1 MKTNMYG
8 WNQERTLVITD
19 KALYNIHKKK
29 IKRVIHI
36 SDVGGITKTVPPS
49 KNAQEFT
56 VHVPST
62 YDYRFETTR
71 REEIINVL
79 KRVFYSIHKKN
90 CPMFYV
96 TTKNLN
102 EYTTTEKDMKK
113 MQSRMPTQ
121 NLRTHAEDL
130 FQGDSSD
137 SITNTENEAAENA
150 FGSNDND
157 LKNQQALRGNQL
169 R

>member
-1 MKTNMYG
+1 
-8 WNQERTLVITD
+8 
-19 KALYNIHKKK
+19 
-29 IKRVIHI
+29 
-36 SDVGGITKTVPPS
+36 
-49 KNAQEFT
+49 
-56 VHVPST
+56 
-62 YDYRFETTR
+62 
-71 REEIINVL
+71 
-79 KRVFYSIHKKN
+79 
-90 CPMFYV
+90 
-96 TTKNLN
+96 
-102 EYTTTEKDMKK
+102 